1 MTQTPTDRPAQV
13 RDAAPDNVPASAEID
28 VIQLLN
34 DFKVAS
40 PPKDASLEP
49 TFSNI
54 YSSGPNHLP
63 AFIRKDGNLA
73 VLAEPTDAGSLFA
86 FAGPGHDRPAARI
99 GTRTAGLPVR
109 SDAGTPADDK
119 VAIPKDASDRIQT
132 PATPERA
139 ISEYTQTLERA
150 GFSADEARTIAGT
163 TYKRLLEAAEK
174 GKLTGTPAEQ
184 MLRIDK
190 AHRDILDKKP
200 GGTLSDGQRD
210 YLTQADRQNI
220 VKDSALMTM
229 NPEKY
234 VNQGQHMTCA
244 LHSMGKQ
251 ELEAGDPARVA
262 ERTRDLVNTGS
273 TTVKEMDRRGPNGE
287 VIPGKER
294 TVRVD
299 SLSLLP
305 DREARNTVNSQN
317 YGDNG
322 KQGPAGQIYAALTGQ
337 LAADLRSE
345 REGRPTSADGIER
358 AGYIYMAA
366 HAGERGARRGQTS
379 TDEGMFRRDSGGAL
393 KYMGDGPQVAIW
405 DVAHLNRAIGG
416 ADGAVFAS
424 STLFRAPNGEKPP
437 PGYPPDLKI
446 TTFKNPDEL
455 RTRLR
460 EFQERTGQS
469 GQLGVNAPFLPGGG
483 RNGHGMHAMNIRLN
497 EDGSFRLDN
506 NWGTK
511 KDLTRVSDA
520 DVDTAT
526 NRDRWTIQNPTPGS
540 GSGRGG
546 APDDRTRFGP
556 GAGRNPNE
564 TDSEYRSRLEEE
576 NARKKEKEAEELRK
590 QALKEQERETQLAQL
605 RAEQERALQEK
616 TQAML
621 HARNRKGPVAVG

>member
-1 MTQTPTDRPAQV
+1 
-13 RDAAPDNVPASAEID
+13 
-28 VIQLLN
+28 
-34 DFKVAS
+34 
-40 PPKDASLEP
+40 
-49 TFSNI
+49 
-54 YSSGPNHLP
+54 
-63 AFIRKDGNLA
+63 
-73 VLAEPTDAGSLFA
+73 
-86 FAGPGHDRPAARI
+86 
-99 GTRTAGLPVR
+99 
-109 SDAGTPADDK
+109 
-119 VAIPKDASDRIQT
+119 
-132 PATPERA
+132 
-139 ISEYTQTLERA
+139 
-150 GFSADEARTIAGT
+150 
-163 TYKRLLEAAEK
+163 
-174 GKLTGTPAEQ
+174 
-184 MLRIDK
+184 
-190 AHRDILDKKP
+190 
-200 GGTLSDGQRD
+200 
-210 YLTQADRQNI
+210 
-220 VKDSALMTM
+220 
-229 NPEKY
+229 
-234 VNQGQHMTCA
+234 
-244 LHSMGKQ
+244 
-251 ELEAGDPARVA
+251 
-262 ERTRDLVNTGS
+262 
-273 TTVKEMDRRGPNGE
+273 
-287 VIPGKER
+287 
-294 TVRVD
+294 
-299 SLSLLP
+299 
-305 DREARNTVNSQN
+305 
-317 YGDNG
+317 
-322 KQGPAGQIYAALTGQ
+322 
-337 LAADLRSE
+337 
-345 REGRPTSADGIER
+345 
-358 AGYIYMAA
+358 MAA

-469 GQLGVNAPFLPGGG
+469 GQLGVTAPFLPGGG